1 PAPDF
6 DIADEDYEA
15 PEGDDETAVAQVF
28 ADVLGLGRV
37 GVTTSFFNLG
47 GNSLSAMRLAA
58 RTGEVLETTV
68 SVRDLFDAPTVREL
82 VAAVGAGDKLAP
94 ITKADPRPEHIPV
107 SFAQQRMWFMNQFD
121 PDAPTYNIQAGVR
134 LRGELDIEALRQA
147 VLDVIERHEV
157 LRTTFPGVDGEPT
170 QVIHDLE
177 WAGDNL
183 DWAIVDS
190 EAGLLHA
197 ATRGFVVSEQSAF
210 RVRLLRSAPGEW
222 IFLAVLHHIVSDGE
236 SMGPLLTDI
245 VTAYVARAHGQAPAF
260 APLPIQFADYAIWQH
275 DVLGD
280 PQDAESVVG
289 GQLEYWTDQL
299 MGLPDVLELPAD
311 RPRPVTASAS
321 GASIDFAVPQGVAE
335 RIERLAAEYGLT
347 SFMVVH
353 AALAVLLSRLTAA
366 DDIAIATP
374 IAGRGEK
381 VLDPMVGMFVNT
393 LVLRSEL
400 EPMMAFSEL
409 LEEVRE
415 TDLDAFAN
423 ADVPFEAVVDA
434 VGAVRSQAFAPLA
447 QVMLS
452 VDHSPGD
459 GAATGRPAVD
469 VGALTVEQIEPPTA
483 FAQRDLSIT
492 VRTVA
497 GRDWPAGMVY
507 ATDLFNEATMVTFA
521 QRFLTLLDSL
531 TDDPDGAIGAAQF
544 LVAQEHSSLVDW
556 SSGQSTAPV
565 PGDGGGVPG
574 VAHSGDRANGNDGV
588 SDN

>member
-1 PAPDF
+1 
-6 DIADEDYEA
+6 
-15 PEGDDETAVAQVF
+15 
-28 ADVLGLGRV
+28 
-37 GVTTSFFNLG
+37 
-47 GNSLSAMRLAA
+47 
-58 RTGEVLETTV
+58 
-68 SVRDLFDAPTVREL
+68 
-82 VAAVGAGDKLAP
+82 
-94 ITKADPRPEHIPV
+94 
-107 SFAQQRMWFMNQFD
+107 
-121 PDAPTYNIQAGVR
+121 
-134 LRGELDIEALRQA
+134 
-147 VLDVIERHEV
+147 
-157 LRTTFPGVDGEPT
+157 
-170 QVIHDLE
+170 
-177 WAGDNL
+177 
-183 DWAIVDS
+183 
-190 EAGLLHA
+190 
-197 ATRGFVVSEQSAF
+197 
-210 RVRLLRSAPGEW
+210 
-222 IFLAVLHHIVSDGE
+222 
-236 SMGPLLTDI
+236 
-245 VTAYVARAHGQAPAF
+245 
-260 APLPIQFADYAIWQH
+260 
-275 DVLGD
+275 
-280 PQDAESVVG
+280 
-289 GQLEYWTDQL
+289 

-311 RPRPVTASAS
+311 RPRPVTASAK
-321 GASIDFAVPQGVAE
+321 GASIDFTVPRALGE
-335 RIERLAAEYGLT
+335 RIEQLAAEYGLT

-374 IAGRGEK
+374 IAGRGDR

-452 VDHSPGD
+452 VDHNPAA
-459 GAATGRPAVD
+459 GAGAQQPVD
-469 VGALTVEQIEPPTA
+469 VGSLTVEQIEPPTA

>member
-1 PAPDF
+1 MSRASRSSCP
-6 DIADEDYEA
+6 
-15 PEGDDETAVAQVF
+15 
-28 ADVLGLGRV
+28 LL
-37 GVTTSFFNLG
+37 N
-47 GNSLSAMRLAA
+47 
-58 RTGEVLETTV
+58 
-68 SVRDLFDAPTVREL
+68 
-82 VAAVGAGDKLAP
+82 
-94 ITKADPRPEHIPV
+94 
-107 SFAQQRMWFMNQFD
+107 
-121 PDAPTYNIQAGVR
+121 
-134 LRGELDIEALRQA
+134 
-147 VLDVIERHEV
+147 
-157 LRTTFPGVDGEPT
+157 
-170 QVIHDLE
+170 
-177 WAGDNL
+177 
-183 DWAIVDS
+183 WAIVDS

-210 RVRLLRSAPGEW
+210 RVRLLRSQQGEW

-245 VTAYVARAHGQAPAF
+245 VTAYAARAQGHTPAF
-260 APLPIQFADYAIWQH
+260 APLPVQFADYAIWQH
-275 DVLGD
+275 EVLGD
-280 PQDAESVVG
+280 PQDQDSVVG
-289 GQLEYWTDQL
+289 RQLEYWEDQL

-311 RPRPVTASAS
+311 RPRPVTASAK
-321 GASIDFAVPQGVAE
+321 GASIDFTVPRALGE
-335 RIERLAAEYGLT
+335 RIEQLAAEYGLT

-374 IAGRGEK
+374 IAGRGDR

-452 VDHSPGD
+452 VDHNPAA
-459 GAATGRPAVD
+459 GAGAQQPVD
-469 VGALTVEQIEPPTA
+469 VGSLTVEQIEPPAA

-507 ATDLFNEATMVTFA
+507 ATDLFDEATMVTFA

-544 LVAQEHSSLVDW
+544 LVAQEHTSLVDW

-565 PGDGGGVPG
+565 PGDGGGVSG